1 LFAQL
6 LRAILPIVEGGSMG
20 VLAKLVALIRG
31 DARKIERGEPRF
43 GIPTVKFDA
52 RLITKA
58 VKADLKANIK
68 LLPDI
73 DRKHHK
79 QIYAAAL
86 RAISVGGDLGS
97 LADALMRMN
106 IDGMARHRAGN
117 IARLLNRKA
126 RALITKE
133 QQENAGIKYAEWLY
147 SGAPCIEATSEP
159 IAEELKQDAA
169 HRSANRAAFEVK
181 KGMYLNGKWTW
192 PGRERGCKCVSKPI
206 LSGFS
211 YTRGAH
217 QPLAKRE

>member
-6 LRAILPIVEGGSMG
+6 LRAILPVVEGGSMG
-20 VLAKLVALIRG
+20 VFAKLVALIRR
-31 DARKIERGEPRF
+31 DAHKVEHGEPRF

-52 RLITKA
+52 TTITKT

-73 DRKHHK
+73 DRKHHN
-79 QIYAAAL
+79 QVYAAAL
-86 RAISVGGDLGS
+86 RSISVGGDLGS
-97 LADALMRMN
+97 LVDALMRMN
-106 IDGMARHRAGN
+106 IDGMTRHRAPN

-147 SGAPCIEATSEP
+147 SGAPCIEATGKP
-159 IAEELKQDAA
+159 TAEELKQDAA
-169 HRSANRAAFEVK
+169 HRAANKTTFEVK
-181 KGMYLNGKWTW
+181 KGIYLNGKWTW

-206 LSGFS
+206 LVGFS
-211 YTRGAH
+211 
-217 QPLAKRE
+217 